1 MVARIQVLT
10 DQQSII
16 EETHDTYEQTV
27 SAGESAEFETSLL
40 LVLKTL
46 GENPSHAIV
55 VVGVTACETA
65 FQKLGEFD
73 VPAQALEKTL
83 LAPVKLGNVLQ
94 LISGTVSK
102 TEPDS
107 DKDSSLEV
115 KALVQNLTPQH
126 LHEVKIVA
134 EVTDKVG
141 REVTDASGS
150 EEVRAGDICVVSGY
164 GGAKDKQFKGAKV
177 SLALRAYFP
186 AATGIDQ
193 HSGINISAPEV
204 SDESDDEADET
215 VNDDASRDTD
225 RQAGSSDWKINAG
238 WEHRDEDKLIC
249 RWIVCW
255 KELDDDHIVGAVAGY
270 SGHGAFEVERF
281 YGIVDEGELTSLWV
295 DSTDRVSDEE
305 IDFRSEEHT
314 SELQSH

>member
-1 MVARIQVLT
+1 MKCNSCNAELKTNAKFCGNCGAKVDAGKDKPHRLLLAPSPLGLAECAIKILEVKGKGPDGDGDIQIDIKYEITNKTDQDWEYLVARIQVLT

-73 VPAQALEKTL
+73 VPAQALEKIL
-83 LAPVKLGNVLQ
+83 LEPVKLGNVLQ

-126 LHEVKIVA
+126 LHEVKIIA
-134 EVTDKVG
+134 GVTDKVG

-150 EEVRAGDICVVSGY
+150 EEVRAGDICVIRGD
-164 GGAKDKQFKGAKV
+164 GGAQEKQFNGAKV
-177 SLALRAYFP
+177 ALALRAYFP

-193 HSGINISAPEV
+193 HTGINISAPEV

-215 VNDDASRDTD
+215 ANDNR
-225 RQAGSSDWKINAG
+225 
-238 WEHRDEDKLIC
+238 
-249 RWIVCW
+249 
-255 KELDDDHIVGAVAGY
+255 
-270 SGHGAFEVERF
+270 
-281 YGIVDEGELTSLWV
+281 
-295 DSTDRVSDEE
+295 
-305 IDFRSEEHT
+305 
-314 SELQSH
+314 